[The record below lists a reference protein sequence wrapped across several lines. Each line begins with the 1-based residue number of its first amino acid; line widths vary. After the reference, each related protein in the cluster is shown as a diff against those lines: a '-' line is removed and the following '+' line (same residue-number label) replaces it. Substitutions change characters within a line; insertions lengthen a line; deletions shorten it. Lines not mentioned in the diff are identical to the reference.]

1 MDLGLEGDSAI
12 VTASTS
18 GLGKAAA
25 TGLAREGVDVVI
37 NSRYDDHVEEAVAD
51 IREVA
56 TGRVVGQPGDLRN
69 YDDIKKIV
77 RTAEDEFDGL
87 DHLVTNSGGPPG
99 RTVMESTNEEW
110 YDAFDLLVMSV
121 VRLVWESADLL
132 RADGGGTLVTLTSR
146 AVKRPFPKNVLSN
159 SVRMAVIGLEKTLSY
174 ELAPEVRSLAVLQG
188 EHETPRLRELIER
201 AVERGDY
208 DSYEEYDQALLDEI
222 PLGRRGDLDDF
233 GGIVAF
239 LCSHYADFIHG
250 TTLTVDGGSIRA
262 SL

>member
-1 MDLGLEGDSAI
+1 MDLGIEGDVAI

-25 TGLAREGVDVVI
+25 TGLAREGANVVV
-37 NSRYDDHVEEAVAD
+37 NSRSAENVEAAIAE

-56 TGRVVGQPGDLRN
+56 TGEVVGQPGDLRN
-69 YDDIKKIV
+69 YDDIKAIV
-77 RTAEDEFDGL
+77 NTAEDEFGRL

-132 RADGGGTLVTLTSR
+132 KADGGGTLLTLTSR

-188 EHETPRLRELIER
+188 EHETPRLAELIER
-201 AVERGDY
+201 AVDRGDY
-208 DSYEEYDQALLDEI
+208 ESYEEYDQALLDEI
-222 PLGRRGDLDDF
+222 PLSRRGELDDF

-239 LCSHYADFIHG
+239 LCSDFASFIHG